1 MGRKYTREE
10 KMQVRDALARLHRQ
24 SGLSAGAF
32 AQRVGFTNPSILS
45 QFNTAID
52 LIGEKAMETALA
64 YIKKHEYVGVV
75 TDNYAKVFRAMEAA
89 YRLKN
94 VQVIIGE
101 GGYGKSFAIERYR
114 DEKERE
120 GVKVY
125 VVNLEGVRTK
135 KGFVRTVAEAVGVK
149 LPYHRTVIKDLIGA
163 VREALLRRDAM
174 LVIDEASAL
183 EGRKVTIIKD
193 LMTALRGVCGLVF
206 AGTPYF
212 MANISRYAAKGAHLF
227 SELAD
232 RLPLLIVELSRPTD
246 EEAEAIFRANGCD
259 DAEVETL
266 MGRAGDRYAWLC
278 WRRKPTYRGI
288 ADAIDLVK
296 TSATVP
302 AMDKKRL
309 APLL

>member
-1 MGRKYTREE
+1 
-10 KMQVRDALARLHRQ
+10 MQVRDALARLHRQ

-149 LPYHRTVIKDLIGA
+149 LPYQRTVIKDLIGA
-163 VREALLRRDAM
+163 VREALLRLCD
-174 LVIDEASAL
+174 VH
-183 EGRKVTIIKD
+183 
-193 LMTALRGVCGLVF
+193 
-206 AGTPYF
+206 
-212 MANISRYAAKGAHLF
+212 NIPVATNVA
-227 SELAD
+227 
-232 RLPLLIVELSRPTD
+232 T
-246 EEAEAIFRANGCD
+246 
-259 DAEVETL
+259 AEVL
-266 MGRAGDRYAWLC
+266 IQGLARGDLAW
-278 WRRKPTYRGI
+278 RDIVNPKNH
-288 ADAIDLVK
+288 K
-296 TSATVP
+296 
-302 AMDKKRL
+302 
-309 APLL
+309 